1 MPIVLY
7 TLFIVAV
14 MPIVL
19 SMMGG
24 FFRVRQFGRLDN
36 AYPRLQ
42 QAELRGVGAR
52 VLGAQANAW
61 EALSIYTVTV
71 FIAFAAGVDLR
82 SLDVPALLFVV
93 FRILYSAL
101 YVMNLAWLRSVVFGL
116 GMGCCIYIFYRA
128 IAQ

>member
-1 MPIVLY
+1 MPIILH
-7 TLFIVAV
+7 TLFVVAV
-14 MPIVL
+14 IPILL

-52 VLGAQANAW
+52 VQGAQANAW
-61 EALSIYTVTV
+61 EALSVYAVTV

-93 FRILYSAL
+93 FRILYSVL
-101 YVMNLAWLRSVVFGL
+101 YVINWAWLRSAVFGL

-128 IAQ
+128 IVH